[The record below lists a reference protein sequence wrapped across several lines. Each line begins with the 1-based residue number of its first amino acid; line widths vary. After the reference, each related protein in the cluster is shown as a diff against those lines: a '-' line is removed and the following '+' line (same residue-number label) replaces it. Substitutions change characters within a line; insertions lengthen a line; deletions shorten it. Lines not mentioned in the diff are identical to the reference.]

1 MISPAWNYP
10 ALEIAFVSSSRR
22 KRLASLLLTG
32 QFLQSVVSDQLDDCL
47 RSTFRKRGLLV
58 CVDAQCMSCF
68 EGCCL
73 SGETLDRADDGF
85 SLFATSI
92 GSDLSPP
99 KYPNIGATLPLFALH
114 ASLLIPCSP

>member
-1 MISPAWNYP
+1 AIQPFLNSDGLNLIDPVIAPAGNNP
-10 ALEIAFVSSSRR
+10 AVEIAFVSSSCSKRR
-22 KRLASLLLTG
+22 ASLLLTG
-32 QFLQSVVSDQLDDCL
+32 QLLESVVSDQLGDCL
-47 RSTFRKRGLLV
+47 RSTFCKRGLLV

-73 SGETLDRADDGF
+73 SGETLDRADDGL

-99 KYPNIGATLPLFALH
+99 KYPDI
-114 ASLLIPCSP
+114 